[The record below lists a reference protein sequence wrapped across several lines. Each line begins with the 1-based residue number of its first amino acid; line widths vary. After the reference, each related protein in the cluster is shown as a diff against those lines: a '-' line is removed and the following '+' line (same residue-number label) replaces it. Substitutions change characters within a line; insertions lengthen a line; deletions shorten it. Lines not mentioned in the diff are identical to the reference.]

1 MTTKRDNRIL
11 LMLMIQAAISAAN
24 ASAYL
29 STLFPPKGVAA
40 VGLLSVMISAVTGV
54 YVTLTRETE
63 RLPPRGITPG
73 DRQA

>member
-11 LMLMIQAAISAAN
+11 LLLMVQAMISAAN

-29 STLFPPKGVAA
+29 TTLLPTKGVAA
-40 VGLLSVMISAVTGV
+40 VGLLSVMLSAATGV

-63 RLPPRGITPG
+63 HIPR
-73 DRQA
+73 